1 MKLIFGTSIH
11 TLYKRLKEDEYL
23 NILEI
28 LRKISKENENI
39 LSGIKRRNVSSV
51 FFFDQDTHCTNSCEE
66 KLEYLLEFFK
76 KEIIEKILE
85 NNKIT

>member
-51 FFFDQDTHCTNSCEE
+51 FFF
-66 KLEYLLEFFK
+66 
-76 KEIIEKILE
+76 
-85 NNKIT
+85 